1 MQQFPAGPQAVPVPI
16 RQRLTAGSH
25 RGGQRHPTPTGALT
39 FQVPPLVVEHDVLA
53 VEHLVADLTGELL
66 VPVLLL
72 VLGEV
77 AVGGEEPEAHLTLE
91 CLVICRGGS
100 ERKQLLGT

>member
-1 MQQFPAGPQAVPVPI
+1 M
-16 RQRLTAGSH
+16 
-25 RGGQRHPTPTGALT
+25 PTGALT

-53 VEHLVADLTGELL
+53 VEHLVADLTGKLL

-77 AVGGEEPEAHLTLE
+77 AIGGEEPEAHLTLE
-91 CLVICRGGS
+91 RLVVCRGGRK
-100 ERKQLLGT
+100 RKQLLGV

>member
-1 MQQFPAGPQAVPVPI
+1 MPVPV
-16 RQRLTAGSH
+16 RQRLTAGTH
-25 RGGQRHPTPTGALT
+25 GGGAASPMPTGALT

-91 CLVICRGGS
+91 RLVVCRRGW
-100 ERKQLLGT
+100 ERKRLLGA

>member
-1 MQQFPAGPQAVPVPI
+1 MPDPV
-16 RQRLTAGSH
+16 RQRLIVGTH
-25 RGGQRHPTPTGALT
+25 GGGAVSPMPTGVLT
-39 FQVPPLVVEHDVLA
+39 FQVPPLVVEHDILA

-91 CLVICRGGS
+91 RLVVCRGGW
-100 ERKQLLGT
+100 ERKRLLGA

>member
-1 MQQFPAGPQAVPVPI
+1 MPVPV
-16 RQRLTAGSH
+16 RQRLTVGTH
-25 RGGQRHPTPTGALT
+25 GGGAVSPMPTGVLT
-39 FQVPPLVVEHDVLA
+39 FQVPPLVVEHDILA

-91 CLVICRGGS
+91 RLVVCRGGW
-100 ERKQLLGT
+100 ERKRLLGA